1 MMKKSLIALAALAAT
16 SAFAQS
22 SVSIDGGF
30 DAGLQ
35 MNNYKGN
42 KVSGIAGNG
51 SSTSQFNL
59 RGTEDLGGGLKA
71 NFRLETDFNAVS
83 NFGNTGTSTG
93 SNATTPAS
101 SINGA
106 GGTFGN
112 GEIRVGL
119 SGNFGA
125 VDMGA
130 VNYNT
135 LTTTLTGQPF
145 GTAIGSGFRTF
156 YINDALATS
165 AVRAENAIKYMSPAF
180 MGFNASVYVSKK
192 QALATTVNAVVG
204 TSTTNLNTQPN
215 AFSTTMGAYDQVGTS
230 ELGLNYANGPL
241 AASFSQLK
249 QNFQGIS
256 ATNASLGVAGS
267 TISTV
272 NTLGANYALG
282 DAKVF
287 ALYQNNKTNTSSVNS
302 NAFSVSG
309 TYTMGA
315 FVMMAQLGRFNN
327 KFASTSSNLVGIGI
341 DYSLSKRTALYLRAE
356 SINGLGGSAAAVTPA
371 AISGTD
377 SAKFSRN
384 AIGLRHTF

>member
-59 RGTEDLGGGLKA
+59 RGTEDLGSGLKA

-83 NFGNTGTSTG
+83 NLGNTGTSTG

-130 VNYNT
+130 VNYNS
-135 LTTTLTGQPF
+135 LTTTGTGQPF

-156 YINDALATS
+156 FINDAQATS
-165 AVRAENAIKYMSPAF
+165 AVRAENAIKYMSPDF
-180 MGFNASVYVSKK
+180 MGLKASVYVSKK
-192 QALATTVNAVVG
+192 QALAANGT
-204 TSTTNLNTQPN
+204 TSTTTGLTPQAN

-249 QNFQGIS
+249 QNAQGIA
-256 ATNASLGVAGS
+256 ATNSSGAAAAT
-267 TISTV
+267 TIATV

-282 DAKVF
+282 NAKVF

-327 KFASTSSNLVGIGI
+327 KVASTSSNLVGIGI
-341 DYSLSKRTALYLRAE
+341 DYMLSKRTALYLRAE
-356 SINGLGGSAAAVTPA
+356 SINGLGGSVQAAASPA
-371 AISGTD
+371 AINGTD
-377 SAKFSRN
+377 LAKFSRN
-384 AIGLRHTF
+384 AIGLRHAF